1 MNQTPEIEITK
12 DPYADA
18 QAAESLRKKISL
30 YAESAINYGG
40 VPRDW
45 ANEKL
50 AKIGATLITGKSSYQ
65 VNVPVTGIYGR
76 TITAYSR
83 AEAAEKFAAHIARV
97 ARTGRITTAMD
108 AQDSV
113 YQVAFPSAEVSFASG
128 PEDPPA
134 TSDDVPDLEG
144 TRKAIRAMLMEGV
157 TEQGWGHSYAAD
169 AAVDMGLEP
178 LPPVI
183 GRTVK
188 VPVSGTVNLHVMVF
202 EDATDDDVQ
211 RVAASTMKR
220 IGSVSMK
227 PDEIG
232 TAV

>member
-1 MNQTPEIEITK
+1 
-12 DPYADA
+12 
-18 QAAESLRKKISL
+18 
-30 YAESAINYGG
+30 
-40 VPRDW
+40 
-45 ANEKL
+45 
-50 AKIGATLITGKSSYQ
+50 
-65 VNVPVTGIYGR
+65 
-76 TITAYSR
+76 
-83 AEAAEKFAAHIARV
+83 
-97 ARTGRITTAMD
+97 MD